1 MIRLIKG
8 CPVIPG
14 KARGQS
20 ICSNIPISFWG
31 GIDAHNG
38 KIVDIHHDLCGQCIT
53 GKILFIPG
61 GRGSCSG
68 SGIMLEM
75 IRARTAPAAIISI
88 EAEPIIAIGSVIG
101 RELYG
106 RVVPLY
112 TINSQDYKTIISG
125 TIISLEKDGT
135 IEIGYP

>member
-1 MIRLIKG
+1 MSRSIKAYS
-8 CPVIPG
+8 VIPG
-14 KARGQS
+14 KAMGES

-31 GIDAHNG
+31 GIDAHSG
-38 KIVDIHHDLCGQCIT
+38 KIVDVYHDLCGQYIT

-75 IRARTAPAAIISI
+75 IRARTAPAAIVSI
-88 EAEPIIAIGSVIG
+88 EVEPIIAIGSVIG

-112 TINSQDYKTIISG
+112 TIDQYDYKNIISG
-125 TIISLEKDGT
+125 MIISLENGGLK
-135 IEIGYP
+135 IE